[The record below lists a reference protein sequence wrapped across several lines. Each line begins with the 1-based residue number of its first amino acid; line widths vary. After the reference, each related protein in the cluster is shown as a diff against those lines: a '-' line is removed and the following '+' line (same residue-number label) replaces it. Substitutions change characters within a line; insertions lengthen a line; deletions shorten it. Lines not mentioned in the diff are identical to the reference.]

1 VDDLN
6 KIQCIQDPALQNP
19 HTPLEVL
26 AARFN
31 NFKKPE
37 GAEENS
43 GVYLASES
51 DINSIL
57 AIWNLPQV
65 YVEFLRRFSP
75 KGTSP
80 SVVSNIFGA
89 HEIFSFQDRDF
100 DTYNE
105 ERIFIGDLDIL
116 DGGYFLDLTQL
127 DQHEAPVYLM
137 DRETGS
143 LMDRDF
149 QDTEKPISRSFLEFL
164 EKFLDAAE
172 QEALEH

>member
-6 KIQCIQDPALQNP
+6 KIQWIQDPALQNP
-19 HTPLEVL
+19 QTPLEIL

-37 GAEENS
+37 WAEENS
-43 GVYLASES
+43 GVYLASQS
-51 DINSIL
+51 DMDSIL

-65 YVEFLRRFSP
+65 YIEFLRRFSP

-89 HEIFSFQDRDF
+89 HKIFNFQDRDF
-100 DTYNE
+100 NTYNE
-105 ERIFIGDLDIL
+105 ERIFIGDLGVL
-116 DGGYFLDLTQL
+116 EGGYFLDLTQS

-137 DRETGS
+137 DREIGN

-149 QDTEKPISRSFLEFL
+149 QETEKPISRSFLEFL
-164 EKFLDAAE
+164 EGFLDDAE
-172 QEALEH
+172 QEALEY